1 MPIPNYVRPQLTIEQ
16 ILQRTPDATTD
27 RISAVVIGREYLI
40 NRVGVTS
47 NVYSVDFSATG
58 YSSTGAT
65 AGIPFKTYNSA
76 STSYSPLDT
85 LVYSVTAGNTDLY
98 IQNGEGIHLNLTQAN
113 MAGGSTAAG
122 AWRVKSEQEA
132 NVLVVYSPSAPNKLV
147 SSSTAELY
155 TALNGRSVTPGD
167 IFYVTE
173 TSGATPSR
181 RTVTAVTSNEVTLS
195 GPAVGATSATP
206 VTSALSATAS
216 GAVALSLSSTAGLT
230 AGQPVISLSGATAY
244 VTPGAYITA
253 VGGTGVTLS
262 AGATGA
268 SGASISFA
276 RLINALQSTIIVSEN
291 LPTDQY
297 VVDVTNTQVRTVA
310 SPVVDIAEFNAGSTG
325 RELKDGRGQLLVSY
339 RAQRATT
346 STESLIEIATVSDII
361 DKLGTI
367 DMENEIAFG
376 ANEAFSGSQGKVIY
390 ALRVAD
396 DTTTAYSDSLKKI
409 EATDM
414 VYALT
419 PMTAK
424 QSVQQLVATHCE
436 SMSQKD
442 VKNFR
447 RCYVGTDSP
456 GSYAA
461 LSRYNGSVI
470 QVSITVSNAGYVLD
484 VVTAG
489 VNLETFDV
497 TQGDIVKMI
506 DSNGNYTGS
515 SYTIAQVTDAN
526 TAYLTTGPATSQTQ
540 VFAEFW
546 KADTPESQA
555 AYVADV
561 SAALGSRRAV
571 NVWVENGTRIIDGVR
586 TVIPNKYIAA
596 EIAGLRS
603 AVIPWQG
610 LTLTEINSITDAP
623 AMYTRYSRT
632 LLNTVAASGTFIITQ
647 EAESG
652 GIFIRHQLTTQSN
665 EGSLAYED
673 SIGVS
678 LDAISFR
685 VKDALNIFV
694 GRKNV
699 TRQTLE
705 EIYDAV
711 WTILNDATTSS
722 AIADYG
728 PQLNGFTNKS
738 GERNKLDV
746 AAHPTLKD
754 RVQVYA
760 RLLMPLPLNTLEVIL
775 DASVDFAL

>member
-47 NVYSVDFSATG
+47 NVYSVAFSATG
-58 YSSTGAT
+58 YSGTGAT
-65 AGIPFKTYNSA
+65 SGIPFKVYNDVTETYQ
-76 STSYSPLDT
+76 PLDT
-85 LVYSVTAGNTDLY
+85 SLYTVSSDNTDLY
-98 IQNGEGIHLNLTQAN
+98 IQNGEGIHLDLNQAA
-113 MAGGSTAAG
+113 MDGGSTG
-122 AWRVKSEQEA
+122 VWRVKSEA
-132 NVLVVYSPSAPNKLV
+132 DPNVLVFYSSSGAKLV

-155 TALNGRSVTPGD
+155 SELDGRSVTVGD

-173 TSGATPSR
+173 TSGATPRR
-181 RTVTAVTSNEVTLS
+181 RTVTAAAANEITLN
-195 GPAVGATSATP
+195 GPVVSSTAAAP
-206 VTSALSATAS
+206 VTATLSATAS
-216 GAVALSLSSTAGLT
+216 GSAALTLGSTAGLT
-230 AGQPVISLSGATAY
+230 AGQPVISLSGTTSYYTAG
-244 VTPGAYITA
+244 TYISA
-253 VGGTGVTLS
+253 VGSTGVTLS
-262 AGATGA
+262 AGVTANNGST
-268 SGASISFA
+268 ISFSK
-276 RLINALQSTIIVSEN
+276 LLYALQSTIVVNEN
-291 LPTDQY
+291 LATDQFT
-297 VVDVTNTQVRTVA
+297 VDVENTQVTTEADPTVN
-310 SPVVDIAEFNAGSTG
+310 IAEFNSGSED
-325 RELKDGRGQLLVSY
+325 RELKDGRGSLLVSY
-339 RAQRATT
+339 RALRSPSA
-346 STESLIEIATVSDII
+346 TESLIEISTSSDII

-376 ANEAFSGSQGKVIY
+376 ANETFSGSQGKVIY

-396 DTTTAYSDSLKKI
+396 DTTTAYSTALKKI

-419 PMTAK
+419 PMTDK
-424 QSVQQLVATHCE
+424 QTVQQLVATHCE
-436 SMSQKD
+436 SMSRKD

-456 GSYAA
+456 GEYAA
-461 LSRYNGSVI
+461 LTRYDGAPI
-470 QVSITVSNAGYVLD
+470 EVSIAVSEAGAVLD

-489 VNLETFDV
+489 VDLLPLGLVE
-497 TQGDIVKMI
+497 GDIVKMI
-506 DSNGNYTGS
+506 DSNGNYTGAEYLIS
-515 SYTIAQVTDAN
+515 DVTGSDI
-526 TAYLTTGPATSQTQ
+526 AYLNPGPATSQSN

-571 NVWVENGTRIIDGVR
+571 NVWVENGTRLINGVR
-586 TVIPNKYIAA
+586 TVIPNKYVAA

-623 AMYTRYSRT
+623 AMYTRYTNT
-632 LLNTVAASGTFIITQ
+632 LLNTVAAAGTFIITQ

-652 GIFIRHQLTTQSN
+652 GVFIRHQLTTQSN

-678 LDAISFR
+678 LDSISFQI
-685 VKDALNIFV
+685 KDALNVFV

-705 EIYDAV
+705 EIYDAT
-711 WTILNDATTSS
+711 WTILNGATTSA

-728 PQLNGFTNKS
+728 PQLNGFTNKA

-746 AAHPTLKD
+746 TVHPTLKD

-760 RLLMPLPLNTLEVIL
+760 RLLMPLPLNTLEVVL
-775 DASVDFAL
+775 DATVDFAL

>member
-58 YSSTGAT
+58 YSGTGPT
-65 AGIPFKTYNSA
+65 SGIPFKVYNDVTNTYQ
-76 STSYSPLDT
+76 PLDT
-85 LVYSVTAGNTDLY
+85 TLYSISSANTDLY
-98 IQNGEGIHLNLTQAN
+98 IQNGEGIHLDLNQAA
-113 MAGGSTAAG
+113 MDGGSTG
-122 AWRVKSEQEA
+122 VWRVKSEENS
-132 NVLVVYSPSAPNKLV
+132 NVLVFYSSSGSKLV

-155 TALNGRSVTPGD
+155 SELDGRSVAIGD
-167 IFYVTE
+167 IFYVAEGST
-173 TSGATPSR
+173 ATPRR
-181 RTVTAVTSNEVTLS
+181 RTVTAVTASEVTLS
-195 GPAVGATSATP
+195 GPIVSATAAAP
-206 VTSALSATAS
+206 VTATLGATAS
-216 GAVALSLSSTAGLT
+216 GVTAVTLSSTAGLAT
-230 AGQPVISLSGATAY
+230 GQSVISLSGTTSY
-244 VTPGAYITA
+244 FSEGTYISA
-253 VGGTGVTLS
+253 VGSTGITLS
-262 AGATGA
+262 AGVTANNGST
-268 SGASISFA
+268 ISFSK
-276 RLINALQSTIIVSEN
+276 LLYSLQSTIVVNEK
-291 LPTDQY
+291 LATDQFT
-297 VVDVTNTQVRTVA
+297 VDVENTQVTTEANPTVN
-310 SPVVDIAEFNAGSTG
+310 IAEFNTADEN
-325 RELKDGRGQLLVSY
+325 RVLKDGRGKLQVSY
-339 RAQRATT
+339 RALRAPTT
-346 STESLIEIATVSDII
+346 TESLIEIATASDITE
-361 DKLGTI
+361 KLGTI

-376 ANEAFSGSQGKVIY
+376 ANEAFSGSQGKTIF

-396 DTTTAYSDSLKKI
+396 DTTAAYSAALKKI
-409 EATDM
+409 EATDT

-419 PMTAK
+419 PMTDK
-424 QSVQQLVATHCE
+424 QTVQQLVATHCE
-436 SMSQKD
+436 SMSRKD

-456 GSYAA
+456 GEYAA
-461 LSRYNGSVI
+461 LARYDDAPIEVA
-470 QVSITVSNAGYVLD
+470 ITVSQAGFVLD
-484 VVTAG
+484 VTTAG
-489 VNLETFDV
+489 VNLETAQLV
-497 TQGDIVKMI
+497 QGDIVKMI
-506 DSNGNYTGS
+506 DSNGNYTGAE
-515 SYTIAQVTDAN
+515 YTIAEVTDTN
-526 TAYLTTGPATSQTQ
+526 TAYLSTGPVSSQTQ

-555 AYVADV
+555 SYVADV

-571 NVWVENGTRIIDGVR
+571 NVWVENGTRVIDGVR
-586 TVIPNKYIAA
+586 TVIPNKYVAA
-596 EIAGLRS
+596 EVAGLRS

-623 AMYTRYSRT
+623 AMYTRYTNT
-632 LLNTVAASGTFIITQ
+632 LLNTVAAAGTFIVTQ

-652 GIFIRHQLTTQSN
+652 GVFIRHQLTTQSN

-678 LDAISFR
+678 LDAVSFQ
-685 VKDALNIFV
+685 VKDALNVFV

-699 TRQTLE
+699 TRQTLD

-711 WTILNDATTSS
+711 WTILNGATTSP

-728 PQLNGFTNKS
+728 PQLNGFTNKA

-746 AAHPTLKD
+746 TVHPTLKD

-775 DASVDFAL
+775 DATVDFAL

>member
-58 YSSTGAT
+58 FSGTGAT
-65 AGIPFKTYNSA
+65 AGIPFKTYNS
-76 STSYSPLDT
+76 SSNSYIPLDT
-85 LVYSVTAGNTDLY
+85 SLYSVTAGNTDLY
-98 IQNGEGIHLNLTQAN
+98 IQAGEGIHLSLNQAA
-113 MAGGSTAAG
+113 MDGGSTG
-122 AWRVKSEQEA
+122 VWRVQSEA
-132 NVLVVYSPSAPNKLV
+132 NPNVLVFYSASGAKLV

-155 TALNGRSVTPGD
+155 SELAGRSLAVGD
-167 IFYVTE
+167 IFYVAE
-173 TSGATPSR
+173 GATATPRR
-181 RTVTAVTSNEVTLS
+181 RTVTAVTENEVTLS
-195 GPAVGATSATP
+195 GPIVSSTAAAPLTRT
-206 VTSALSATAS
+206 LSATAS
-216 GAVALSLSSTAGLT
+216 NATAITLSSTAGL
-230 AGQPVISLSGATAY
+230 AVGQSVISVSGTTAY
-244 VTPGAYITA
+244 FAAGTYISATGA
-253 VGGTGVTLS
+253 TGVTLS
-262 AGATGA
+262 AGITGS
-268 SGASISFA
+268 SGASISFSQ
-276 RLINALQSTIIVSEN
+276 LLYSLESTIIVNEN
-291 LPTDQY
+291 LAADQY
-297 VVDVTNTQVRTVA
+297 TVDVTNTQVTTDA
-310 SPVVDIAEFNAGSTG
+310 NPVVNIAEFNTNAEN
-325 RELKDGRGQLLVSY
+325 RLLKDGRGKLLVSY
-339 RAQRATT
+339 RALRSPT
-346 STESLIEIATVSDII
+346 STESLIEIGTVSDIT

-396 DTTTAYSDSLKKI
+396 DTTTAYSAALKKI
-409 EATDM
+409 EATDT

-419 PMTAK
+419 PMTDK
-424 QSVQQLVATHCE
+424 QTIQQLVATHCE
-436 SMSQKD
+436 SMSRKD

-461 LSRYNGSVI
+461 LSRYNGSPI
-470 QVSITVSNAGYVLD
+470 QVAITVSGASAPVLD

-489 VNLETFDV
+489 VNLETFDIV
-497 TQGDIVKMI
+497 EGDIVKMI
-506 DSNGNYTGS
+506 DSNGNYTGDTYVIS
-515 SYTIAQVTDAN
+515 SVTDSN
-526 TAYLTTGPATSQTQ
+526 TVYLVSGPGSSQTQ

-586 TVIPNKYIAA
+586 TVIPNKYVAA

-623 AMYTRYSRT
+623 AMYTRYTST
-632 LLNTVAASGTFIITQ
+632 LLNTVAASGTFIIAQ

-678 LDAISFR
+678 LDAISFQ

-711 WTILNDATTSS
+711 WTILNGATTSS

-728 PQLNGFTNKS
+728 PQLNGFTNKA

-760 RLLMPLPLNTLEVIL
+760 KLLMPLPLNTLEVIL

>member
-27 RISAVVIGREYLI
+27 RISALVIGREYLI

-58 YSSTGAT
+58 YSGTGAT
-65 AGIPFKTYNSA
+65 AGIPFRTYNSA
-76 STSYSPLDT
+76 SNSYVPLDA
-85 LVYSVTAGNTDLY
+85 VYSVTAGNTDLY
-98 IQNGEGIHLNLTQAN
+98 IQNGEGIHLDLGQTA
-113 MAGGSTAAG
+113 MAGGATAAG

-132 NVLVVYSPSAPNKLV
+132 NVLVVYSATGPNKLV

-167 IFYVTE
+167 VFYVTSA
-173 TSGATPSR
+173 TGTTPSR
-181 RTVTAVTSNEVTLS
+181 RTVTAVTSNEITLS
-195 GPAVGATSATP
+195 GPAVGATSAAP
-206 VTSALSATAS
+206 VTTTLGATAS
-216 GAVALSLSSTAGLT
+216 GAVALTLSSTAGL
-230 AGQPVISLSGATAY
+230 AIGQPVISLSGATAY
-244 VTPGAYITA
+244 VTPGAYISA
-253 VGGTGVTLS
+253 VGGTGVTLT
-262 AGATGA
+262 AGATANNGA
-268 SGASISFA
+268 TISFA
-276 RLINALQSTIIVSEN
+276 RLINALQSTVIVSEN
-291 LPTDQY
+291 LPTSQFT
-297 VVDVTNTQVRTVA
+297 VDVTNRQVRTVA
-310 SPVVDIAEFNAGSTG
+310 SPVADIAEFNSGSTG
-325 RELKDGRGQLLVSY
+325 RTLKDGRGKLIVSY

-346 STESLIEIATVSDII
+346 ATESLIEIATVSDIT

-376 ANEAFSGSQGKVIY
+376 ANEAFSGSQGKTIY

-396 DTTTAYSDSLKKI
+396 DTTTAYSDALKKI
-409 EATDM
+409 EATDT

-419 PMTAK
+419 PMTDK

-447 RCYVGTDSP
+447 RCYVGTNSP
-456 GSYAA
+456 GSYSA
-461 LSRYNGSVI
+461 LARHNGEEI

-489 VNLETFDV
+489 VNLETFGI

-506 DSNGNYTGS
+506 DSNGNYTGAE
-515 SYTIAQVTDAN
+515 YTVSQVTDSN
-526 TAYLTTGPATSQTQ
+526 TAYLSTGPVASQTQ

-555 AYVADV
+555 AYIADV
-561 SAALGSRRAV
+561 SAALGSRRAI
-571 NVWVENGTRIIDGVR
+571 NIWVENGTRIIDGVR
-586 TVIPNKYIAA
+586 TVIPNKYVAA
-596 EIAGLRS
+596 EVAGLRS

-632 LLNTVAASGTFIITQ
+632 LLNTVAAAGTFIITQ

-652 GIFIRHQLTTQSN
+652 GVFIRHQLTTQSN

-673 SIGVS
+673 SVGVS
-678 LDAISFR
+678 LDAISFQI
-685 VKDALNIFV
+685 KDALNIFV

-699 TRQTLE
+699 TRQTLD
-705 EIYDAV
+705 EIYDTV

-722 AIADYG
+722 AVADYG
-728 PQLNGFTNKS
+728 PQLNGFTNKA

-775 DASVDFAL
+775 DATVDFAL

>member
-27 RISAVVIGREYLI
+27 RLSAVVIGREYLI

-65 AGIPFKTYNSA
+65 AGIPFKVYNAA
-76 STSYSPLDT
+76 SSSYQPLDT
-85 LVYSVTAGNTDLY
+85 SLYSVTAGNTDLY
-98 IQNGEGIHLNLTQAN
+98 IQNGEGIHLDLNQAA
-113 MAGGSTAAG
+113 MDGGSPG
-122 AWRVKSEQEA
+122 VWRVKSEESP
-132 NVLVVYSPSAPNKLV
+132 NVLVFYSASGEKLV

-155 TALNGRSVTPGD
+155 SELDGRSLAVGD
-167 IFYVTE
+167 IFYVAEGST
-173 TSGATPSR
+173 ATPRR
-181 RTVTAVTSNEVTLS
+181 RTVTAVTASQVTLS
-195 GPAVGATSATP
+195 GPVVGATAAAP
-206 VTSALSATAS
+206 VTATLSATAANS
-216 GAVALSLSSTAGLT
+216 TAVTLSSTAGL
-230 AGQPVISLSGATAY
+230 AVGQSVISLSGTTSYFSEGTYISAT
-244 VTPGAYITA
+244 GA
-253 VGGTGVTLS
+253 TGVTLS
-262 AGATGA
+262 AGVTANNGST
-268 SGASISFA
+268 ISFSK
-276 RLINALQSTIIVSEN
+276 LLYSLQSTVIVNEN
-291 LPTDQY
+291 LATDQY
-297 VVDVTNTQVRTVA
+297 TVDVENTQVTTEANPTVN
-310 SPVVDIAEFNAGSTG
+310 VAEFNTADEA
-325 RELKDGRGQLLVSY
+325 RVLKDGRGKLLVSY
-339 RAQRATT
+339 RALRAPTA
-346 STESLIEIATVSDII
+346 TESLIEIATASDIT

-376 ANEAFSGSQGKVIY
+376 ANEAFSGSQGKTIF
-390 ALRVAD
+390 ALRVSD
-396 DTTTAYSDSLKKI
+396 DTTTAYSTALKKI
-409 EATDM
+409 EATDT

-419 PMTAK
+419 PMTDA
-424 QSVQQLVATHCE
+424 QTVQQLVATHCE
-436 SMSQKD
+436 DMSQKD

-456 GSYAA
+456 GEYAA
-461 LSRYNGSVI
+461 LDRYEDAPI
-470 QVSITVSNAGYVLD
+470 EVSITVSVAGAVLD
-484 VVTAG
+484 VVTEG
-489 VNLETFDV
+489 VNLETAGLV
-497 TQGDIVKMI
+497 EGDIVKMI
-506 DSNGNYTGS
+506 DSNGNYTGAE
-515 SYTIAQVTDAN
+515 YTISEVTDAN
-526 TAYLTTGPATSQTQ
+526 TAYLNPGPGTSQTE

-555 AYVADV
+555 SYAADV

-571 NVWVENGTRIIDGVR
+571 NVWVENGTRIIDGTR
-586 TVIPNKYIAA
+586 TVIPNKYVAA
-596 EIAGLRS
+596 EVAGLRS

-610 LTLTEINSITDAP
+610 LTLTEVNSITDAP
-623 AMYTRYSRT
+623 AMYTRYTNT
-632 LLNTVAASGTFIITQ
+632 LLNTVAAAGTFVITQ

-678 LDAISFR
+678 LDSVSFQI
-685 VKDALNIFV
+685 KDALNIFV

-711 WTILNDATTSS
+711 WTILNNATTST

-728 PQLNGFTNKS
+728 PQLNGFTNKA

-746 AAHPTLKD
+746 TVHPTLKD

-760 RLLMPLPLNTLEVIL
+760 KLLMPLPLNTLEVIL

>member
-58 YSSTGAT
+58 YSGTGAT
-65 AGIPFKTYNSA
+65 SGIPFKVYDDASNS
-76 STSYSPLDT
+76 YQPLDT
-85 LVYSVTAGNTDLY
+85 SLYSVTAGNTDLY
-98 IQNGEGIHLNLTQAN
+98 IQNGEGIHLDLNQAA
-113 MAGGSTAAG
+113 MDGGSPG
-122 AWRVKSEQEA
+122 VWRVQSAQDA
-132 NVLVVYSPSAPNKLV
+132 NVLVFYSSAGAKLV

-155 TALNGRSVTPGD
+155 SELDGRSVTVGD

-173 TSGATPSR
+173 SSGATPRR
-181 RTVTAVTSNEVTLS
+181 RTVTAVTANQVTLS
-195 GPAVGATSATP
+195 GPVVGATASTP
-206 VTSALSATAS
+206 VTATLGATATNS
-216 GAVALSLSSTAGLT
+216 TAVTLGSTAGLT
-230 AGQPVISLSGATAY
+230 AGQPVISLSGTASFFSAG
-244 VTPGAYITA
+244 TYISA
-253 VGGTGVTLS
+253 VGSTGVTLN
-262 AGATGA
+262 AGVTAINGST
-268 SGASISFA
+268 ISFS
-276 RLINALQSTIIVSEN
+276 RLLFALQSTIIVNEN
-291 LPTDQY
+291 LATDQY
-297 VVDVTNTQVRTVA
+297 TVDVTNTQVTTDSNPTVN
-310 SPVVDIAEFNAGSTG
+310 IAEFNDADEA
-325 RELKDGRGQLLVSY
+325 RLLKDGRGKLLVSY
-339 RAQRATT
+339 RALRSPTA
-346 STESLIEIATVSDII
+346 TESLIEIGSPSDITE
-361 DKLGTI
+361 KLGTI

-376 ANEAFSGSQGKVIY
+376 ANEALSGSQGKVIY

-396 DTTTAYSDSLKKI
+396 DTTTAYSTALKKI

-419 PMTAK
+419 PMTDK
-424 QSVQQLVATHCE
+424 QTVQQLVATHCE

-456 GSYAA
+456 GEYSA
-461 LSRYNGSVI
+461 LARYNGSPIEVA
-470 QVSITVSNAGYVLD
+470 ITVSPAGYVLD
-484 VVTAG
+484 VDTAG
-489 VNLETFDV
+489 VNLLTLGLVE
-497 TQGDIVKMI
+497 GDIVKMI
-506 DSNGNYTGS
+506 DSNGNYTGAE
-515 SYTIAQVTDAN
+515 YTILNVTDAN
-526 TAYLTTGPATSQTQ
+526 TAYLSNGPVTSQTE

-561 SAALGSRRAV
+561 SEALGSRRAI
-571 NVWVENGTRIIDGVR
+571 NIWVENGTRLIDGVR
-586 TVIPNKYIAA
+586 TVIPNKYVAA
-596 EIAGLRS
+596 EVAGLRS

-623 AMYTRYSRT
+623 AMYTRYTNT
-632 LLNTVAASGTFIITQ
+632 LLNTVAAAGTFIITQ

-652 GIFIRHQLTTQSN
+652 GVFIRHQLTTQSDA
-665 EGSLAYED
+665 GSLAYED

-678 LDAISFR
+678 LDSVSFQI
-685 VKDALNIFV
+685 KDALNVFV

-711 WTILNDATTSS
+711 WTILNDATTSA

-728 PQLNGFTNKS
+728 PQLNGFTNKA

-746 AAHPTLKD
+746 TVHPTLKD

-760 RLLMPLPLNTLEVIL
+760 KLLMPLPLNTLEVIL

>member
-16 ILQRTPDATTD
+16 ILQRTPDATAD

-76 STSYSPLDT
+76 SKSYVPLDT
-85 LVYSVTAGNTDLY
+85 SVYSVTAGNTDLY
-98 IQNGEGIHLNLTQAN
+98 IQNGEGIHLNLTQAD

-155 TALNGRSVTPGD
+155 TALNGRSVAPGD

-206 VTSALSATAS
+206 VTLALSAAAS

-244 VTPGAYITA
+244 VTPGAYISA

-276 RLINALQSTIIVSEN
+276 RLINALQSTIIVNEN

-297 VVDVTNTQVRTVA
+297 VVDVTNTQVRTVS

-325 RELKDGRGQLLVSY
+325 RTLKDGRGQLLVSY

-346 STESLIEIATVSDII
+346 STESLIEIASVSDIT

-470 QVSITVSNAGYVLD
+470 QVSITVSNAGAVLD
-484 VVTAG
+484 VTTAG
-489 VNLETFDV
+489 VNLETFGI

-506 DSNGNYTGS
+506 DSNGNYTNV
-515 SYTIAQVTDAN
+515 SYTISQVTDSN
-526 TAYLTTGPATSQTQ
+526 TAYLVGPTTSQNQ

-555 AYVADV
+555 AYIADV
-561 SAALGSRRAV
+561 SAALGSRRAI
-571 NVWVENGTRIIDGVR
+571 NIWVENGTRIIDGVR
-586 TVIPNKYIAA
+586 TVIPNKYVAA
-596 EIAGLRS
+596 EVAGLRS

-632 LLNTVAASGTFIITQ
+632 LLNTIAASGTFIITQ

-652 GIFIRHQLTTQSN
+652 GVFIRHQLTTQSN

-678 LDAISFR
+678 LDAISFQI
-685 VKDALNIFV
+685 KDALNVFV

-705 EIYDAV
+705 EIYDAT
-711 WTILNDATTSS
+711 WTILNTATTSS
-722 AIADYG
+722 AISDYG
-728 PQLNGFTNKS
+728 PQLNGFTNKA

-746 AAHPTLKD
+746 TAHPTLKD

-760 RLLMPLPLNTLEVIL
+760 KLLMPLPLNTLEVIL

>member
-16 ILQRTPDATTD
+16 ILQRTPDAVAD

-47 NVYSVDFSATG
+47 NVYSVNFSATG
-58 YSSTGAT
+58 YSGTGPT
-65 AGIPFKTYNSA
+65 AGIPFKVYNS
-76 STSYSPLDT
+76 STEAYQNLDT
-85 LVYSVTAGNTDLY
+85 DTYTVSAADTDLY
-98 IQNGEGIHLNLTQAN
+98 IQNGEAIHLNLAQVD
-113 MAGGSTAAG
+113 MDGGSTG
-122 AWRVKSEQEA
+122 VWRVSSEESA
-132 NVLVVYSPSAPNKLV
+132 NVLVFYSSSGAKLV

-155 TALNGRSVTPGD
+155 SALDGRSVTVGD
-167 IFYVTE
+167 IFYVAE
-173 TSGATPSR
+173 GATATPRR
-181 RTVTAVTSNEVTLS
+181 RTVTAVTASEVTLS
-195 GPAVGATSATP
+195 GPIVSSTAATP
-206 VTSALSATAS
+206 VTVTNSATAS
-216 GAVALSLSSTAGLT
+216 GVTAVTLSSTAGLT
-230 AGQPVISLSGATAY
+230 AGQSLISLSGTSSYYTA
-244 VTPGAYITA
+244 GAYIST

-262 AGATGA
+262 
-268 SGASISFA
+268 SGVTAANGSTFTFS
-276 RLINALQSTIIVSEN
+276 RLLYSLQSTIPVSEN
-291 LPTDQY
+291 IASSEYTVDTVNDQ
-297 VVDVTNTQVRTVA
+297 VSGISN
-310 SPVVDIAEFNAGSTG
+310 PVVNIAEFNTASED
-325 RELKDGRGQLLVSY
+325 RLLKDGYGKLLVSY
-339 RAQRATT
+339 RALRTPT
-346 STESLIEIATVSDII
+346 STESLIPIETASDITT
-361 DKLGTI
+361 KLGTI
-367 DMENEIAFG
+367 DLENEIAFG
-376 ANEAFSGSQGKVIY
+376 ANEAFSGSQGKTIF

-396 DTTTAYSDSLKKI
+396 DTTTAYSAALKKI

-419 PMTAK
+419 PMTDK
-424 QSVQQLVATHCE
+424 QTVQQIVATHCE

-456 GSYAA
+456 GEYAA

-470 QVSITVSNAGYVLD
+470 EVDITVSNAGIVLD
-484 VVTAG
+484 VATSG
-489 VNLETFDV
+489 VNLQTADLVE
-497 TQGDIVKMI
+497 GDIVKMI

-515 SYTIAQVTDAN
+515 EYTIASVTDTN
-526 TAYLTTGPATSQTQ
+526 TAYLSTGPATSQTE

-561 SAALGSRRAV
+561 SAALGSRRAI

-586 TVIPNKYIAA
+586 TVIPNKYVAA
-596 EIAGLRS
+596 EVAGLRS

-623 AMYTRYSRT
+623 AMYTRYTNS
-632 LLNTVAASGTFIITQ
+632 LLNTTAAAGTFIITQ

-678 LDAISFR
+678 LDSISFQI
-685 VKDALNIFV
+685 KDALNAFV

-705 EIYDAV
+705 EIYDTV
-711 WTILNDATTSS
+711 WNILNNATTS
-722 AIADYG
+722 AVVADYG
-728 PQLNGFTNKS
+728 PQLNGFTNKA
-738 GERNKLDV
+738 GERNKIDV
-746 AAHPTLKD
+746 TAHPTLKD

-760 RLLMPLPLNTLEVIL
+760 RLLMPLPLNTLEVVL

>member
-16 ILQRTPDATTD
+16 ILQRTPDATAD

-76 STSYSPLDT
+76 SKSYVPLDT
-85 LVYSVTAGNTDLY
+85 SVYSVTAGNTDLY
-98 IQNGEGIHLNLTQAN
+98 IQNGEGIHLNLTQAD

-155 TALNGRSVTPGD
+155 TALNGRSVAPGD

-206 VTSALSATAS
+206 VTLALSAAAS

-244 VTPGAYITA
+244 VTPGAYISA

-276 RLINALQSTIIVSEN
+276 RLINALQSTIIVNEN

-297 VVDVTNTQVRTVA
+297 VVDVTNTQVRTVS

-325 RELKDGRGQLLVSY
+325 RPLKDGRGQLLVSY

-346 STESLIEIATVSDII
+346 ATESLIEIASVSDIT

-376 ANEAFSGSQGKVIY
+376 ANEALSGSQGKVIY

-470 QVSITVSNAGYVLD
+470 QVSITVSNAGAVLD
-484 VVTAG
+484 VTTAG
-489 VNLETFDV
+489 VNLETFGI

-506 DSNGNYTGS
+506 DSNGNYTNV
-515 SYTIAQVTDAN
+515 SYTISQVTDSN
-526 TAYLTTGPATSQTQ
+526 TAYLVGPTTSQNQ

-555 AYVADV
+555 AYIADV
-561 SAALGSRRAV
+561 SAALGSRRAI
-571 NVWVENGTRIIDGVR
+571 NIWVENGTRIIDGVR
-586 TVIPNKYIAA
+586 TVIPNKYVAA
-596 EIAGLRS
+596 EVAGLRS

-632 LLNTVAASGTFIITQ
+632 LLNTIAASGTFIITQ

-652 GIFIRHQLTTQSN
+652 GVFIRHQLTTQSN

-678 LDAISFR
+678 LDAISFQI
-685 VKDALNIFV
+685 KDALNVFV

-705 EIYDAV
+705 EIYDAT
-711 WTILNDATTSS
+711 WTILNTATTSS
-722 AIADYG
+722 AISDYG
-728 PQLNGFTNKS
+728 PQLNGFTNKA

-746 AAHPTLKD
+746 TAHPTLKD

-760 RLLMPLPLNTLEVIL
+760 KLLMPLPLNTLEVIL

>member
-47 NVYSVDFSATG
+47 NVYSVSFSATG
-58 YSSTGAT
+58 YSGTGAT
-65 AGIPFKTYNSA
+65 SGIPFKVYDAA
-76 STSYSPLDT
+76 SSSYQPLDT
-85 LVYSVTAGNTDLY
+85 SVYSVTAGNTDLY
-98 IQNGEGIHLNLTQAN
+98 IQNGEGIHLDLNQAA
-113 MAGGSTAAG
+113 MDGGSPG
-122 AWRVKSEQEA
+122 VWRVKSAESPNA
-132 NVLVVYSPSAPNKLV
+132 LVFYSATDKKLV

-155 TALNGRSVTPGD
+155 SELDGRSLAVGD
-167 IFYVTE
+167 IFYVSEGVT
-173 TSGATPSR
+173 ATPRR
-181 RTVTAVTSNEVTLS
+181 RTVTAVTANEVTLS
-195 GPAVGATSATP
+195 GPIVGSTAATP
-206 VTSALSATAS
+206 VTATLGATAS
-216 GAVALSLSSTAGLT
+216 NATALTLGSTAGLT
-230 AGQPVISLSGATAY
+230 AGQPVISLSGTASFFSAG
-244 VTPGAYITA
+244 TYISA
-253 VGGTGVTLS
+253 VGSTGVTLS
-262 AGATGA
+262 AGVTAVNGST
-268 SGASISFA
+268 ISFSN
-276 RLINALQSTIIVSEN
+276 LLYSLQSTIIVNKN
-291 LPTDQY
+291 LATDQFT
-297 VVDVTNTQVRTVA
+297 VDVTNTQVTTDA
-310 SPVVDIAEFNAGSTG
+310 NPTVDIAEFDTGSEART
-325 RELKDGRGQLLVSY
+325 LKDGRGNLLVSY
-339 RAQRATT
+339 RALRAPT
-346 STESLIEIATVSDII
+346 STESLIEISTVSDIT

-396 DTTTAYSDSLKKI
+396 DTTTAYTTALKKI

-419 PMTAK
+419 PMTDK
-424 QSVQQLVATHCE
+424 LTVQQIVTTHCE
-436 SMSQKD
+436 AMSRKD

-456 GSYAA
+456 GEYAA
-461 LSRYNGSVI
+461 LARYDGSPI
-470 QVSITVSNAGYVLD
+470 QVAITVSPSSAPVLD

-489 VNLETFDV
+489 VNLETV
-497 TQGDIVKMI
+497 GLVQGDIVKMI
-506 DSNGNYTGS
+506 DSLGNYTGAEYIIS
-515 SYTIAQVTDAN
+515 NVTDAN
-526 TAYLTTGPATSQTQ
+526 TAYLTTGPASSQTQ

-571 NVWVENGTRIIDGVR
+571 NIWVENGTRLIDGVR
-586 TVIPNKYIAA
+586 TVIPNKYVAA
-596 EIAGLRS
+596 EVAGLRS

-623 AMYTRYSRT
+623 AMYTRYTNT
-632 LLNTVAASGTFIITQ
+632 LLNTVAAAGTFIVTQ

-652 GIFIRHQLTTQSN
+652 GVFIRHQLTTQSDA
-665 EGSLAYED
+665 GSLAYED

-678 LDAISFR
+678 LDAISFQI
-685 VKDALNIFV
+685 KDALNVFV

-705 EIYDAV
+705 EIYDTV
-711 WTILNDATTSS
+711 WTILNGATTSA

-728 PQLNGFTNKS
+728 PQLNGFTNKA
-738 GERNKLDV
+738 GERNKVDV
-746 AAHPTLKD
+746 TVHPTLKD

>member
-16 ILQRTPDATTD
+16 ILQRTPDATAD
-27 RISAVVIGREYLI
+27 RISALVIGRQYLI

-65 AGIPFKTYNSA
+65 AGIPFRTYNSA
-76 STSYSPLDT
+76 SNSYVPLDT
-85 LVYSVTAGNTDLY
+85 TLYGVTAGNTDLY
-98 IQNGEGIHLNLTQAN
+98 IQNGEGIQLSLSQTG
-113 MAGGSTAAG
+113 MDGSSATSG
-122 AWRVKSEQEA
+122 AWRVKSPQES

-147 SSSTAELY
+147 SSATAELY
-155 TALNGRSVTPGD
+155 PALAGRSITPGD

-173 TSGATPSR
+173 SSGATPVR

-195 GPAVGATSATP
+195 GPAVGATAATP
-206 VTSALSATAS
+206 STATLSVTASNATA
-216 GAVALSLSSTAGLT
+216 LTLSSTAGLT
-230 AGQPVISLSGATAY
+230 ARQPVISLSGTTSYFA
-244 VTPGAYITA
+244 PGTFISA

-262 AGATGA
+262 AGVTA
-268 SGASISFA
+268 SSGSTISFA
-276 RLINALQSTIIVSEN
+276 KLINNLQSTIIVNEN
-291 LPTDQY
+291 LVTDQF

-310 SPVVDIAEFNAGSTG
+310 NPTVKIEEFNTASQNRT
-325 RELKDGRGQLLVSY
+325 LKDGRGKLLISY
-339 RAQRATT
+339 RALRAPTA
-346 STESLIEIATVSDII
+346 TESLIEIATVSDIT
-361 DKLGTI
+361 DNLGTI

-376 ANEAFSGSQGKVIY
+376 ANEAFSGSQGKTIF
-390 ALRVAD
+390 ALRTAD
-396 DTTTAYSDSLKKI
+396 DTTTAYSDALKKI

-419 PMTAK
+419 PMTDK
-424 QSVQQLVATHCE
+424 QSVQQIVTTHCE

-447 RCYVGTDSP
+447 RCYVGTNSP
-456 GSYAA
+456 GEYAA
-461 LSRYNGSVI
+461 LSRYDGSPI
-470 QVSITVSNAGYVLD
+470 QVSITVSGAGYVLD
-484 VVTAG
+484 VTTTG
-489 VNLETFDV
+489 VNLETYGL

-515 SYTIAQVTDAN
+515 QYVISNVTDFN
-526 TAYLTTGPATSQTQ
+526 TAYLVTGPATSQTQ

-571 NVWVENGTRIIDGVR
+571 NIWVENGTRIIDGVR
-586 TVIPNKYIAA
+586 TVIPNKYVAA
-596 EIAGLRS
+596 EVAGLRS

-632 LLNTVAASGTFIITQ
+632 LLNTVAAAGTFIVTQ

-652 GIFIRHQLTTQSN
+652 GVFIRHQLTTQSN

-678 LDAISFR
+678 LDAISFQ
-685 VKDALNIFV
+685 VKDALNVFV

-705 EIYDAV
+705 EIYDSV
-711 WTILNDATTSS
+711 WTILNGATTSA

-728 PQLNGFTNKS
+728 PQLNGFTNKA
-738 GERNKLDV
+738 GERNKVDV
-746 AAHPTLKD
+746 TAHPTLKD

-760 RLLMPLPLNTLEVIL
+760 RLLMPLPLNTLEVVL

>member
-58 YSSTGAT
+58 YSGTGPT
-65 AGIPFKTYNSA
+65 SGIPFKVYNDVTKTYQ
-76 STSYSPLDT
+76 PLDT
-85 LVYSVTAGNTDLY
+85 TLYSISADNTDLY
-98 IQNGEGIHLNLTQAN
+98 IQNGEGIHLDLNQAA
-113 MAGGSTAAG
+113 MDGGSTG
-122 AWRVKSEQEA
+122 VWRVKSEENS
-132 NVLVVYSPSAPNKLV
+132 NVLVFYSSSGSKLV

-155 TALNGRSVTPGD
+155 SELDGRSVAIGD
-167 IFYVTE
+167 IFYVAEGST
-173 TSGATPSR
+173 ATPRR
-181 RTVTAVTSNEVTLS
+181 RTVTAVTASEVTLS
-195 GPAVGATSATP
+195 GPIVSATAAAP
-206 VTSALSATAS
+206 VTATLGATAS
-216 GAVALSLSSTAGLT
+216 GVTAVTLSSTAGLAT
-230 AGQPVISLSGATAY
+230 GQSVISLSGTTSY
-244 VTPGAYITA
+244 FSEGTYISA
-253 VGGTGVTLS
+253 VGSTGITLS
-262 AGATGA
+262 AGVTANNGST
-268 SGASISFA
+268 ISFSK
-276 RLINALQSTIIVSEN
+276 LLYSLQSTIVVNEK
-291 LPTDQY
+291 LATDQFT
-297 VVDVTNTQVRTVA
+297 VDVENTQVTTEANPTVN
-310 SPVVDIAEFNAGSTG
+310 IAEFNTADEN
-325 RELKDGRGQLLVSY
+325 RLLKDGRGKLQVSY
-339 RAQRATT
+339 RALRSPTT
-346 STESLIEIATVSDII
+346 TESLIEIATASDITE
-361 DKLGTI
+361 KLGTI

-376 ANEAFSGSQGKVIY
+376 ANEAFSGSQGKTIF

-396 DTTTAYSDSLKKI
+396 DTTTAYSTALKKI
-409 EATDM
+409 EATDT

-419 PMTAK
+419 PMTDK
-424 QSVQQLVATHCE
+424 QTVQQLVATHCE
-436 SMSQKD
+436 SMSRKD

-456 GSYAA
+456 GEYAA
-461 LSRYNGSVI
+461 LARYDDAPIEVA
-470 QVSITVSNAGYVLD
+470 ITVSQAGFVLD
-484 VVTAG
+484 VTTVG
-489 VNLETFDV
+489 VNLETAQLV
-497 TQGDIVKMI
+497 QGDIVKMI
-506 DSNGNYTGS
+506 DSNGNYTGAE
-515 SYTIAQVTDAN
+515 YTIAEVTDTN
-526 TAYLTTGPATSQTQ
+526 TAYLSTGPVSSQTQ

-555 AYVADV
+555 SYVADV

-571 NVWVENGTRIIDGVR
+571 NVWVENGTRVIDGVR
-586 TVIPNKYIAA
+586 TVIPNKYVAA
-596 EIAGLRS
+596 EVAGLRS

-623 AMYTRYSRT
+623 AMYTRYTNT
-632 LLNTVAASGTFIITQ
+632 LLNTVAAAGTFIVTQ

-652 GIFIRHQLTTQSN
+652 GVFIRHQLTTQSN

-678 LDAISFR
+678 LDAVSFQ
-685 VKDALNIFV
+685 VKDALNVFV

-699 TRQTLE
+699 TRQTLD

-711 WTILNDATTSS
+711 WTILNGATTSP

-728 PQLNGFTNKS
+728 PQLNGFTNKA

-746 AAHPTLKD
+746 TVHPTLKD

-775 DASVDFAL
+775 DATVDFAL

>member
-47 NVYSVDFSATG
+47 DVYSVDFSATG
-58 YSSTGAT
+58 YSGTGPT
-65 AGIPFKTYNSA
+65 SGIPFKVYDAASNS
-76 STSYSPLDT
+76 YQPLDT
-85 LVYSVTAGNTDLY
+85 SVYSVTAGNTDLY
-98 IQNGEGIHLNLTQAN
+98 IQNGEGIHLDLAQAD
-113 MAGGSTAAG
+113 MKGGATG
-122 AWRVKSEQEA
+122 VWRVKSEVDS
-132 NVLVVYSPSAPNKLV
+132 NVLVFYSASGAKLV

-155 TALNGRSVTPGD
+155 SELDGRSLAVGD
-167 IFYVTE
+167 IFYVAEGST
-173 TSGATPSR
+173 ATPRR
-181 RTVTAVTSNEVTLS
+181 RTVTAVTASEVTLS
-195 GPAVGATSATP
+195 GPIVSSTAAAP
-206 VTSALSATAS
+206 VTATVGATAS
-216 GAVALSLSSTAGLT
+216 GVTALTLGSTAGLA
-230 AGQPVISLSGATAY
+230 AGQTVISLSGTTAY
-244 VTPGAYITA
+244 YTAGTYISA
-253 VGGTGVTLS
+253 VGSTGVTLS
-262 AGATGA
+262 AGVTAANGATIA
-268 SGASISFA
+268 FSKLLYS
-276 RLINALQSTIIVSEN
+276 LQSTVVVNEN
-291 LPTDQY
+291 LAADQFT
-297 VVDVTNTQVRTVA
+297 VDVENTQVTTVA
-310 SPVVDIAEFNAGSTG
+310 EPTVNIAEFDTASED
-325 RELKDGRGQLLVSY
+325 RKLKDGRGKLLVSY
-339 RAQRATT
+339 RALRSPT
-346 STESLIEIATVSDII
+346 STESLIEISSTSDIV

-376 ANEAFSGSQGKVIY
+376 ANEAFSGSQGKVIF

-396 DTTTAYSDSLKKI
+396 DTTTAYSAALKKI
-409 EATDM
+409 EATDT

-419 PMTAK
+419 PMTDK
-424 QSVQQLVATHCE
+424 QSVQQIVATHCE
-436 SMSQKD
+436 AMSRKD

-456 GSYAA
+456 GEYAA
-461 LSRYNGSVI
+461 LARYDGSPI
-470 QVSITVSNAGYVLD
+470 EVSLTVSVAGAVLD

-489 VNLETFDV
+489 VNLETV
-497 TQGDIVKMI
+497 GLVEGDIVKMI
-506 DSNGNYTGS
+506 DSNGNYTGAE
-515 SYTIAQVTDAN
+515 YTISAVTDAN
-526 TAYLTTGPATSQTQ
+526 TAYLNPGPVTSETE

-586 TVIPNKYIAA
+586 TVIPNKYVAA
-596 EIAGLRS
+596 EVAGLRS

-623 AMYTRYSRT
+623 AMYTRYTNT
-632 LLNTVAASGTFIITQ
+632 LLNTVAAAGTFIVTQ

-652 GIFIRHQLTTQSN
+652 GVFIRHQLTTQSN

-678 LDAISFR
+678 LDAISFQ
-685 VKDALNIFV
+685 VKDALNVFV

-699 TRQTLE
+699 TRQTLD
-705 EIYDAV
+705 EIYDSV
-711 WTILNDATTSS
+711 WTILNGATTSS

-728 PQLNGFTNKS
+728 PQLNGFTNKA
-738 GERNKLDV
+738 GERNKIDV

>member
-16 ILQRTPDATTD
+16 LLQRTPDATTD
-27 RISAVVIGREYLI
+27 RLSAVVIGREYLI

-47 NVYSVDFSATG
+47 NVYSVDFSNTAYAGTG
-58 YSSTGAT
+58 PTS
-65 AGIPFKTYNSA
+65 GIPFKIYNS
-76 STSYSPLDT
+76 TTQTYQNLDT
-85 LVYSVTAGNTDLY
+85 DTYTISAADTDLY
-98 IQNGEGIHLNLTQAN
+98 IQNGEAIHLNLSQAD
-113 MAGGSTAAG
+113 MDGGSTG
-122 AWRVKSEQEA
+122 VWRVKSEENA
-132 NVLVVYSPSAPNKLV
+132 NVLVFYSASGAKLV

-155 TALNGRSVTPGD
+155 SELDGRSVTVGD
-167 IFYVTE
+167 IFYVAE
-173 TSGATPSR
+173 GATATPRR

-195 GPAVGATSATP
+195 GPIVSSTAATP
-206 VTSALSATAS
+206 ITVTNSATAS
-216 GAVALSLSSTAGLT
+216 GVTAVTLSSTAGLT
-230 AGQPVISLSGATAY
+230 AGQSLISLSGVNSYYSAGTYIAT
-244 VTPGAYITA
+244 
-253 VGGTGVTLS
+253 VGSTGVTLS
-262 AGATGA
+262 AGVTAANGSTFTF
-268 SGASISFA
+268 SKLLYS
-276 RLINALQSTIIVSEN
+276 LQSTLLVNENIASSEYTVDTVN
-291 LPTDQY
+291 DQIMGLS
-297 VVDVTNTQVRTVA
+297 
-310 SPVVDIAEFNAGSTG
+310 SPVVNVAEFNTADENRSLRDGSG
-325 RELKDGRGQLLVSY
+325 KLLVSY
-339 RAQRATT
+339 RALRTPT
-346 STESLIEIATVSDII
+346 STEALIPIETASDLTE
-361 DKLGTI
+361 KLGTI
-367 DMENEIAFG
+367 DLENELAFG
-376 ANEAFSGSQGKVIY
+376 ANEAFSGSQGKTIY

-396 DTTTAYSDSLKKI
+396 DTTTAYSAAIKKI
-409 EATDM
+409 EATDR

-419 PMTAK
+419 PMTDK

-456 GSYAA
+456 GEYAA
-461 LSRYNGSVI
+461 LSRYDGAVI
-470 QVSITVSNAGYVLD
+470 EVDITVSNAGIVLD
-484 VVTAG
+484 VATSG
-489 VNLETFDV
+489 VNLLTAGLVE
-497 TQGDIVKMI
+497 GDIVKMI
-506 DSNGNYTGS
+506 DSNGNYTGAE
-515 SYTIAQVTDAN
+515 YTISAVTDAN
-526 TAYLTTGPATSQTQ
+526 TAYLSTGPVTSQTE

-555 AYVADV
+555 AYVAGV

-586 TVIPNKYIAA
+586 TVIPNKYVAA
-596 EIAGLRS
+596 EVAGLRS

-610 LTLTEINSITDAP
+610 LTLTEINAITDAP
-623 AMYTRYSRT
+623 AMYTRYTNS
-632 LLNTVAASGTFIITQ
+632 LLNTVAAAGTFIITQ

-652 GIFIRHQLTTQSN
+652 GVFIRHQLTTQSN

-678 LDAISFR
+678 LDSISFKI
-685 VKDALNIFV
+685 KDALNVFV

-705 EIYDAV
+705 EIYDAT

-728 PQLNGFTNKS
+728 PQLNGFTNKA
-738 GERNKLDV
+738 GERNKIDV

-760 RLLMPLPLNTLEVIL
+760 RLLMPLPLNTLEVVL

>member
-65 AGIPFKTYNSA
+65 AGIPFKVYSTA
-76 STSYSPLDT
+76 SSSYQPLDT
-85 LVYSVTAGNTDLY
+85 SLYSVTAGNTDLY
-98 IQNGEGIHLNLTQAN
+98 IQNGEGIHLDLNQAA
-113 MAGGSTAAG
+113 MDGGSPG
-122 AWRVKSEQEA
+122 VWRVKSEENP
-132 NVLVVYSPSAPNKLV
+132 NVLVFYSASGEKLV

-155 TALNGRSVTPGD
+155 SELDGRSLAVGD
-167 IFYVTE
+167 IFYVAEGST
-173 TSGATPSR
+173 ATPRR
-181 RTVTAVTSNEVTLS
+181 RTVTAVTASQVTLS
-195 GPAVGATSATP
+195 GPVVGATAAAP
-206 VTSALSATAS
+206 VTATLSATAANS
-216 GAVALSLSSTAGLT
+216 TAVTLSSTAGL
-230 AGQPVISLSGATAY
+230 AVGQSVISLSGTTSYFSEGTYISAT
-244 VTPGAYITA
+244 GA
-253 VGGTGVTLS
+253 TGVTLS
-262 AGATGA
+262 AGVTAYNGST
-268 SGASISFA
+268 ISFSK
-276 RLINALQSTIIVSEN
+276 LLYSLQSAVVVNEN
-291 LPTDQY
+291 LETDQY
-297 VVDVTNTQVRTVA
+297 TVDVDNTQVTTEANPTVN
-310 SPVVDIAEFNAGSTG
+310 IAEFNTADEA
-325 RELKDGRGQLLVSY
+325 RVLKDGRGKLLVSY
-339 RAQRATT
+339 RALRTPTT
-346 STESLIEIATVSDII
+346 TESLIEIATASDIT

-376 ANEAFSGSQGKVIY
+376 ANEAFSGSQGKTIF

-396 DTTTAYSDSLKKI
+396 DTTTAYSTALKKI
-409 EATDM
+409 EATDT

-419 PMTAK
+419 PMTDK
-424 QSVQQLVATHCE
+424 QTVQQLVATHCE

-456 GSYAA
+456 GEYAA
-461 LSRYNGSVI
+461 LDRYDDAPI
-470 QVSITVSNAGYVLD
+470 EVSITVSVAGAVLD
-484 VVTAG
+484 VVTEG
-489 VNLETFDV
+489 VNLETIGLV
-497 TQGDIVKMI
+497 EGDIVKMI
-506 DSNGNYTGS
+506 DSNGNYTGAE
-515 SYTIAQVTDAN
+515 YTISEVTDTN
-526 TAYLTTGPATSQTQ
+526 TAYLNPGPGTSQTE

-555 AYVADV
+555 SYVADV

-571 NVWVENGTRIIDGVR
+571 NVWVENGTRILDGAP
-586 TVIPNKYIAA
+586 TVIPNKYVAA
-596 EIAGLRS
+596 EVAGLRS

-610 LTLTEINSITDAP
+610 LTLTEVNSITDAP
-623 AMYTRYSRT
+623 AMYTRYTNT
-632 LLNTVAASGTFIITQ
+632 LLNTVAAAGTFVITQ

-665 EGSLAYED
+665 AGSLAYED

-678 LDAISFR
+678 LDSVSFQI
-685 VKDALNIFV
+685 KDALNIFV

-711 WTILNDATTSS
+711 WTILNGATTSQ
-722 AIADYG
+722 AISDYG
-728 PQLNGFTNKS
+728 PQLNGFTNKA

-746 AAHPTLKD
+746 TVHPTLKD

-760 RLLMPLPLNTLEVIL
+760 KLLMPLPLNTLEVIL

>member
-58 YSSTGAT
+58 YSGTGAT
-65 AGIPFKTYNSA
+65 SGIPFKTYNSSSNTYA
-76 STSYSPLDT
+76 PLDT
-85 LVYSVTAGNTDLY
+85 SLYSVTAGNTDLY
-98 IQNGEGIHLNLTQAN
+98 IQAGEGIHLDLAQVD
-113 MAGGSTAAG
+113 MQGGATAAG
-122 AWRVKSEQEA
+122 SWRVKSEQDA
-132 NVLVVYSPSAPNKLV
+132 NVLVVYSAAGNKLV

-155 TALNGRSVTPGD
+155 SALAGRSVAPGD

-173 TSGATPSR
+173 TAGATPRR

-195 GPAVGATSATP
+195 GPAVGATSAAP
-206 VTSALSATAS
+206 SSATLSVTAS
-216 GAVALSLSSTAGLT
+216 NATALTLSSTAGLT
-230 AGQPVISLSGATAY
+230 ARQPLISLSGTTSY
-244 VTPGAYITA
+244 FTPGTYISA
-253 VGGTGVTLS
+253 VGSTGVTLS
-262 AGATGA
+262 AGVTADNGST
-268 SGASISFA
+268 ISFA
-276 RLINALQSTIIVSEN
+276 KLINALQSTIIVNEN
-291 LPTDQY
+291 LATDQY
-297 VVDVTNTQVRTVA
+297 TVDVTNTQVTTDA
-310 SPVVDIAEFNAGSTG
+310 NPVVNIAEFNTGSQNRT
-325 RELKDGRGQLLVSY
+325 LKDGRGKLLVSY
-339 RAQRATT
+339 RALRAPT
-346 STESLIEIATVSDII
+346 STESLIEIATVSDIT

-396 DTTTAYSDSLKKI
+396 DTTTAYSNALKKI

-419 PMTAK
+419 PMTDK
-424 QSVQQLVATHCE
+424 QSVQQVVTTHCE

-447 RCYVGTDSP
+447 RCYVGTNSP
-456 GSYAA
+456 GEYAA
-461 LSRYNGSVI
+461 LSRYDGAPI
-470 QVSITVSNAGYVLD
+470 QISITVSNAGYVLD
-484 VVTAG
+484 VATAG
-489 VNLETFDV
+489 VNLETSGLV
-497 TQGDIVKMI
+497 EGDIVKMI
-506 DSNGNYTGS
+506 DSNGNYTGAE
-515 SYTIAQVTDAN
+515 YTIAQVTDSN
-526 TAYLTTGPATSQTQ
+526 TAYLSTGPVSSQTQ

-561 SAALGSRRAV
+561 SAALGSRRAI
-571 NVWVENGTRIIDGVR
+571 NIWVENGTRIIDGVR
-586 TVIPNKYIAA
+586 TVIPNKYVAA
-596 EIAGLRS
+596 EVAGLRS

-632 LLNTVAASGTFIITQ
+632 LLNTVAAAGTFIITQ

-652 GIFIRHQLTTQSN
+652 GVFIRHQLTTQSN

-678 LDAISFR
+678 LDAISFQ
-685 VKDALNIFV
+685 VKDALNVFV

-705 EIYDAV
+705 EIYDSV
-711 WTILNDATTSS
+711 WTILNGATTSA

-728 PQLNGFTNKS
+728 PQLNGFTNKA
-738 GERNKLDV
+738 GDRNKLDV
-746 AAHPTLKD
+746 TAHPTLKD

-760 RLLMPLPLNTLEVIL
+760 RLLMPLPLNTLEVVL

>member
-16 ILQRTPDATTD
+16 LLQRTPDATTD
-27 RISAVVIGREYLI
+27 RLSAVVIGREYLI

-47 NVYSVDFSATG
+47 NVYSVDFSNTT
-58 YSSTGAT
+58 YSGTGAT
-65 AGIPFKTYNSA
+65 SGIPFKVYNS
-76 STSYSPLDT
+76 TTQTYQNLDT
-85 LVYSVTAGNTDLY
+85 DTYTISAADTDLY
-98 IQNGEGIHLNLTQAN
+98 IQNGEAIHLNLAQAD
-113 MAGGSTAAG
+113 MDGGSTG
-122 AWRVKSEQEA
+122 VWRVKSEESA
-132 NVLVVYSPSAPNKLV
+132 NVLVFYSSSGSKLV

-155 TALNGRSVTPGD
+155 SELDGRSVTVGD
-167 IFYVTE
+167 IFYVAE
-173 TSGATPSR
+173 GATATARR
-181 RTVTAVTSNEVTLS
+181 RTVTAVTASEVTLS
-195 GPAVGATSATP
+195 GPVVSSTAATP
-206 VTSALSATAS
+206 VTVTSSTGAS
-216 GAVALSLSSTAGLT
+216 GVTAVSLSSTAGLAT
-230 AGQPVISLSGATAY
+230 GQSLISLSGTSSYYSAGTYIAT
-244 VTPGAYITA
+244 

-262 AGATGA
+262 SGVTAA
-268 SGASISFA
+268 SGSTFTFSK
-276 RLINALQSTIIVSEN
+276 LIYSLQSTLLVNENIASSEYTVDTVN
-291 LPTDQY
+291 DQ
-297 VVDVTNTQVRTVA
+297 VMGL
-310 SPVVDIAEFNAGSTG
+310 SGPVVNVAEFNTADEDRALRDGSG
-325 RELKDGRGQLLVSY
+325 KLLVSY
-339 RAQRATT
+339 RALRTPT
-346 STESLIEIATVSDII
+346 STESLIPIETASDITT
-361 DKLGTI
+361 KLGII
-367 DMENEIAFG
+367 DLENEIAFG
-376 ANEAFSGSQGKVIY
+376 ANEAFSGSQGKTIY

-396 DTTTAYSDSLKKI
+396 DTTTAYSNALKKI

-419 PMTAK
+419 PMTDK
-424 QSVQQLVATHCE
+424 QTVQQIVATHCE

-456 GSYAA
+456 GEYAA
-461 LSRYNGSVI
+461 LSRYDGSVI
-470 QVSITVSNAGYVLD
+470 EVDINVSNAGIVLD
-484 VVTAG
+484 VVTSG
-489 VNLETFDV
+489 VNLQTADLVE
-497 TQGDIVKMI
+497 GDIVKMI
-506 DSNGNYTGS
+506 DSNGNYTGAE
-515 SYTIAQVTDAN
+515 YTISAVTGTD
-526 TAYLTTGPATSQTQ
+526 TAYLSTGPTTSQTE

-586 TVIPNKYIAA
+586 TVIPNKYVAA
-596 EIAGLRS
+596 EVAGLRS

-623 AMYTRYSRT
+623 AMYTRYTNS
-632 LLNTVAASGTFIITQ
+632 LLNNVAAAGTFIITQ

-678 LDAISFR
+678 LDSISFQI
-685 VKDALNIFV
+685 KDSLNSFV

-705 EIYDAV
+705 EIYDTV

-728 PQLNGFTNKS
+728 PQLNGFTNKA
-738 GERNKLDV
+738 GERNKIDV
-746 AAHPTLKD
+746 SAHPTLKD

-760 RLLMPLPLNTLEVIL
+760 RLLMPLPLNTLEVVL

>member
-1 MPIPNYVRPQLTIEQ
+1 
-16 ILQRTPDATTD
+16 
-27 RISAVVIGREYLI
+27 
-40 NRVGVTS
+40 
-47 NVYSVDFSATG
+47 
-58 YSSTGAT
+58 
-65 AGIPFKTYNSA
+65 
-76 STSYSPLDT
+76 
-85 LVYSVTAGNTDLY
+85 
-98 IQNGEGIHLNLTQAN
+98 
-113 MAGGSTAAG
+113 
-122 AWRVKSEQEA
+122 
-132 NVLVVYSPSAPNKLV
+132 
-147 SSSTAELY
+147 
-155 TALNGRSVTPGD
+155 
-167 IFYVTE
+167 
-173 TSGATPSR
+173 
-181 RTVTAVTSNEVTLS
+181 
-195 GPAVGATSATP
+195 
-206 VTSALSATAS
+206 
-216 GAVALSLSSTAGLT
+216 
-230 AGQPVISLSGATAY
+230 
-244 VTPGAYITA
+244 
-253 VGGTGVTLS
+253 
-262 AGATGA
+262 
-268 SGASISFA
+268 
-276 RLINALQSTIIVSEN
+276 
-291 LPTDQY
+291 
-297 VVDVTNTQVRTVA
+297 VA

-325 RELKDGRGQLLVSY
+325 RALKDGRGQLLVSY
-339 RAQRATT
+339 RAQRTTT
-346 STESLIEIATVSDII
+346 STESLIEIASVSDIT

-419 PMTAK
+419 PMTDK

-506 DSNGNYTGS
+506 DSNGNYTGA

-526 TAYLTTGPATSQTQ
+526 TVYLTTGPVSSQTQ

-561 SAALGSRRAV
+561 SEALGSRRAI
-571 NVWVENGTRIIDGVR
+571 NIWVENGTRIIDGVR
-586 TVIPNKYIAA
+586 TVIPNKYVAA
-596 EIAGLRS
+596 EVAGLRS

-652 GIFIRHQLTTQSN
+652 GVFIRHQLTTQSN

-678 LDAISFR
+678 LDAISFQI
-685 VKDALNIFV
+685 KDALNVFV

-705 EIYDAV
+705 EIYDAT
-711 WTILNDATTSS
+711 WTILNTATTSS

-728 PQLNGFTNKS
+728 PQLNGFTNKA

-746 AAHPTLKD
+746 TAHPTLKD

-760 RLLMPLPLNTLEVIL
+760 KLLMPLPLNTLEVIL

>member
-65 AGIPFKTYNSA
+65 AGIPFKVYDAA
-76 STSYSPLDT
+76 SSSYQPLNTSL
-85 LVYSVTAGNTDLY
+85 YSVTAGNTDLY
-98 IQNGEGIHLNLTQAN
+98 IQNGEGIHLDLAQAA
-113 MAGGSTAAG
+113 MDGGSTG
-122 AWRVKSEQEA
+122 VWRVKSDESP
-132 NVLVVYSPSAPNKLV
+132 NTLVFYSSSGAKLV

-155 TALNGRSVTPGD
+155 SELDGRSVTVGD
-167 IFYVTE
+167 IFYVAE
-173 TSGATPSR
+173 GATATPRS
-181 RTVTAVTSNEVTLS
+181 RTVTAVTTNEVTLS
-195 GPAVGATSATP
+195 GPIVSSTAATP
-206 VTSALSATAS
+206 STATLSATAS
-216 GAVALSLSSTAGLT
+216 NSTAITLSSTAGLT
-230 AGQPVISLSGATAY
+230 AGQSVISLSGTTSYYNAGT
-244 VTPGAYITA
+244 YIAA
-253 VGGTGVTLS
+253 VGSTGVTLS
-262 AGATGA
+262 ASVTGA
-268 SGASISFA
+268 SGSTISFSK
-276 RLINALQSTIIVSEN
+276 LLYSLQSTVIVNKN
-291 LPTDQY
+291 LATDQFT
-297 VVDVTNTQVRTVA
+297 VDVTNTQVRTDANPTVN
-310 SPVVDIAEFNAGSTG
+310 IAEFNTNDEART
-325 RELKDGRGQLLVSY
+325 LKNGRGKLLVSY
-339 RAQRATT
+339 RALRAPT
-346 STESLIEIATVSDII
+346 STESLIEIATVSDIT

-376 ANEAFSGSQGKVIY
+376 ANEAFSGAQGKTIY

-396 DTTTAYSDSLKKI
+396 DTTTAYSNALKKI
-409 EATDM
+409 EATDT

-419 PMTAK
+419 PMTDK
-424 QSVQQLVATHCE
+424 QTVQQLVATHCE
-436 SMSQKD
+436 SMSRKD

-456 GSYAA
+456 GEYGA
-461 LSRYNGSVI
+461 LTRYNGSPI
-470 QVSITVSNAGYVLD
+470 QVAITVSSSSAPVLD

-489 VNLETFDV
+489 VNLETAGLV
-497 TQGDIVKMI
+497 EGDIVKMI
-506 DSNGNYTGS
+506 DSNGNYTGAEYIIS
-515 SYTIAQVTDAN
+515 DVTDTN

-555 AYVADV
+555 DYVADV

-571 NVWVENGTRIIDGVR
+571 NVWVENGTRLIDGVR
-586 TVIPNKYIAA
+586 TVIPNKYVAA
-596 EIAGLRS
+596 EVAGLRS

-623 AMYTRYSRT
+623 AMYTRYTNT
-632 LLNTVAASGTFIITQ
+632 LLNTVAAAGTFIITQ

-652 GIFIRHQLTTQSN
+652 GVFIRHQLTTQSN

-678 LDAISFR
+678 LDSVSFQI
-685 VKDALNIFV
+685 KDALNVFV

-711 WTILNDATTSS
+711 WTILNGATTSA

-728 PQLNGFTNKS
+728 PQLNGFTNKA

-746 AAHPTLKD
+746 TVHPTLKD